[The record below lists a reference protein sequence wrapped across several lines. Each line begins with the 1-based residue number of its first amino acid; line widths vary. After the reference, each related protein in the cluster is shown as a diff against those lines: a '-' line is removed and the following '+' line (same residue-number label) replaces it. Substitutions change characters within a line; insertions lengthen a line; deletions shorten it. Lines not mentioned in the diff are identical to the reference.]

1 MTDNVSV
8 RDSDG
13 KEVTSQLI
21 PITDTFLSLR
31 SYHVMAY
38 LGKTMTE
45 APKYW
50 LVFSA
55 SVPALGFSTFFIS
68 SAKETGSMM

>member
-1 MTDNVSV
+1 MTEDISV
-8 RDSDG
+8 RDSEG

-38 LGKTMTE
+38 LGETTTD

-50 LVFSA
+50 LVFPA

-68 SAKETGSMM
+68 SAKGTGSVM